1 VSEDGRGRA
10 VADPTELWRQWFET
24 GTRAWSDFFEA
35 GRGGRTDP
43 YGLYRQWFSGLEE
56 MRSRMVGGPTWK
68 APGGATGM
76 EGRSQVEASKPV
88 PAVNPLANAGVDG
101 VQNLWRQWYEAV
113 SDSARR
119 GASLGTELAGMWP
132 RWFEMLE
139 QVRTNLSAVENVP
152 TDPLQFATQWY
163 NATSGPLSE
172 LVADL
177 IEREEFLE
185 PSSRLLQN
193 YASFYKVFKRN
204 SEEYLRSLQLP
215 VREDVTRVAAL
226 VVALDEK
233 VDKLEE
239 AFEDFEDGFV
249 EPATAESVT
258 AIEERLSDRIAGI
271 EKKFDDSAATSAE
284 SREGAAASVE
294 ALGGRLSG
302 VEEKLDRVA
311 ASADGAATAESVES
325 LGGRLDRV
333 EEKFDDLAAASAE
346 SRDSA
351 AASVEALGGRLD
363 GIEEKLDG
371 LAAASAE
378 PRDGATAESV
388 EGLGGRL
395 NRVEDKLDQL
405 LAALEGPSRNG
416 DSQVEPALSEAPQE
430 ALPVDGAE
438 TPSGPSEEPPA
449 EPRATAAARRK
460 AGELGVDLASI
471 EGTGSSGQITV
482 DDVRRAEGDS

>member
-1 VSEDGRGRA
+1 MSEDGRGRA

-24 GTRAWSDFFEA
+24 GTRAWYDFFEA
-35 GRGGRTDP
+35 GRGGYTDP

-76 EGRSQVEASKPV
+76 EGRSQVEAAKPV
-88 PAVNPLANAGVDG
+88 PAVIPLANAGVEG

-119 GASLGTELAGMWP
+119 SASLGTEVAGMWP

-139 QVRTNLSAVENVP
+139 QVRTNLSSVENVP

-177 IEREEFLE
+177 VEREEFLE
-185 PSSRLLQN
+185 PSSRFLQN

-204 SEEYLRSLQLP
+204 SEEYLRNLQIP
-215 VREDVTRVAAL
+215 VREDITRVAAL

-233 VDKLEE
+233 VDNLEE

-249 EPATAESVT
+249 EPATAESV
-258 AIEERLSDRIAGI
+258 AGIEERLAERIAGI
-271 EKKFDDSAATSAE
+271 EKKFD
-284 SREGAAASVE
+284 AS
-294 ALGGRLSG
+294 
-302 VEEKLDRVA
+302 
-311 ASADGAATAESVES
+311 
-325 LGGRLDRV
+325 
-333 EEKFDDLAAASAE
+333 AAASAE
-346 SRDSA
+346 SRNDA

-363 GIEEKLDG
+363 
-371 LAAASAE
+371 
-378 PRDGATAESV
+378 
-388 EGLGGRL
+388 
-395 NRVEDKLDQL
+395 RVEDKLDRL

-416 DSQVEPALSEAPQE
+416 GLQVEPALSEAPQE
-430 ALPVDGAE
+430 ALPVEGAE
-438 TPSGPSEEPPA
+438 SPLGPSEVPLA

-460 AGELGVDLASI
+460 AGELGVDLGSI
-471 EGTGSSGQITV
+471 EGTGSGGQITV
-482 DDVRRAEGDS
+482 DDVRKAEGDS

>member
-1 VSEDGRGRA
+1 MSEDGRGRA

-35 GRGGRTDP
+35 GRDGYTDP
-43 YGLYRQWFSGLEE
+43 YRLYRQWFSGLEE

-68 APGGATGM
+68 APGGPTGM

-88 PAVNPLANAGVDG
+88 PAVNPLANAGVEG

-119 GASLGTELAGMWP
+119 GVSLGTEVAGMWP
-132 RWFEMLE
+132 RWFETLE

-177 IEREEFLE
+177 VEREEFLE

-204 SEEYLRSLQLP
+204 SEEYLRNLQIP
-215 VREDVTRVAAL
+215 VREDITRVAAL

-233 VDKLEE
+233 VDNLEE

-249 EPATAESVT
+249 EPATAESV
-258 AIEERLSDRIAGI
+258 AGIEERLAQRIAVI

-284 SREGAAASVE
+284 SRDGAAASAE
-294 ALGGRLSG
+294 A
-302 VEEKLDRVA
+302 
-311 ASADGAATAESVES
+311 

-333 EEKFDDLAAASAE
+333 EK
-346 SRDSA
+346 
-351 AASVEALGGRLD
+351 
-363 GIEEKLDG
+363 KLDR

-405 LAALEGPSRNG
+405 LAALEDPSRNG

-460 AGELGVDLASI
+460 AGELGVDLGSV
-471 EGTGSSGQITV
+471 EGTGPGGQITA

>member
-1 VSEDGRGRA
+1 MSEDGRGRT

-35 GRGGRTDP
+35 GRGGYTDP

-76 EGRSQVEASKPV
+76 EGRSQVEAAKPM

-119 GASLGTELAGMWP
+119 GMSLGTEVAGMWP

-152 TDPLQFATQWY
+152 TDPLQFTTQWY
-163 NATSGPLSE
+163 NATSGPVSE

-177 IEREEFLE
+177 VEREEFLE

-215 VREDVTRVAAL
+215 VREDITRVAAL

-233 VDKLEE
+233 VDNLEE

-249 EPATAESVT
+249 EPATAESV
-258 AIEERLSDRIAGI
+258 AGIEERLAQRIAGI

-284 SREGAAASVE
+284 SRDGAAASAE
-294 ALGGRLSG
+294 ALGERLDR
-302 VEEKLDRVA
+302 VEEMLDRVA
-311 ASADGAATAESVES
+311 ASSDGA
-325 LGGRLDRV
+325 
-333 EEKFDDLAAASAE
+333 
-346 SRDSA
+346 
-351 AASVEALGGRLD
+351 
-363 GIEEKLDG
+363 
-371 LAAASAE
+371 
-378 PRDGATAESV
+378 ATAESV

-405 LAALEGPSRNG
+405 LAALEGPSLNG
-416 DSQVEPALSEAPQE
+416 DSQIEPALSEAPQE
-430 ALPVDGAE
+430 TLTAGAE
-438 TPSGPSEEPPA
+438 TPSGPVEPVAEPSA
-449 EPRATAAARRK
+449 EPRASAAARRK
-460 AGELGVDLASI
+460 AGELGVDLGSI
-471 EGTGSSGQITV
+471 EGTGPGGQITA

>member
-1 VSEDGRGRA
+1 
-10 VADPTELWRQWFET
+10 
-24 GTRAWSDFFEA
+24 
-35 GRGGRTDP
+35 
-43 YGLYRQWFSGLEE
+43 
-56 MRSRMVGGPTWK
+56 
-68 APGGATGM
+68 
-76 EGRSQVEASKPV
+76 
-88 PAVNPLANAGVDG
+88 
-101 VQNLWRQWYEAV
+101 
-113 SDSARR
+113 
-119 GASLGTELAGMWP
+119 
-132 RWFEMLE
+132 MLE

-177 IEREEFLE
+177 VEREEFLE

-249 EPATAESVT
+249 EPATAQSVA
-258 AIEERLSDRIAGI
+258 AIEERLAERIAGI
-271 EKKFDDSAATSAE
+271 EKKFDDSAATAAE

-294 ALGGRLSG
+294 ALGGRLDG

-311 ASADGAATAESVES
+311 AASDGAATAESVES
-325 LGGRLDRV
+325 LGGRLGRV
-333 EEKFDDLAAASAE
+333 EEKFDDLAAASIE

-363 GIEEKLDG
+363 GIEGKLDG
-371 LAAASAE
+371 LAAASSE

-405 LAALEGPSRNG
+405 LAALEAPSRNG
-416 DSQVEPALSEAPQE
+416 DSQVEPTLSEAPQE

-438 TPSGPSEEPPA
+438 APSGPSEEPPA

-460 AGELGVDLASI
+460 AGELGVDLGSVG
-471 EGTGSSGQITV
+471 GTGSSGEITV

>member
-1 VSEDGRGRA
+1 MSEDGPGRT

-35 GRGGRTDP
+35 GRDGRTDP

-88 PAVNPLANAGVDG
+88 PAVNPLANAGVEG

-119 GASLGTELAGMWP
+119 SASLGTEIAGMWP

-172 LVADL
+172 LVADV

-249 EPATAESVT
+249 EPATAESV
-258 AIEERLSDRIAGI
+258 AGIEERLAERIAGI
-271 EKKFDDSAATSAE
+271 EKKIDDSAAASAE
-284 SREGAAASVE
+284 SRDGAAASVE
-294 ALGGRLSG
+294 ALRGRLDG
-302 VEEKLDRVA
+302 VEEKLGD
-311 ASADGAATAESVES
+311 
-325 LGGRLDRV
+325 
-333 EEKFDDLAAASAE
+333 
-346 SRDSA
+346 
-351 AASVEALGGRLD
+351 
-363 GIEEKLDG
+363 

-395 NRVEDKLDQL
+395 DRVEGKLDQL
-405 LAALEGPSRNG
+405 LAALEAPSRNG
-416 DSQVEPALSEAPQE
+416 GSQVEPALSEAPQE

-438 TPSGPSEEPPA
+438 TPSGPSEESLA
-449 EPRATAAARRK
+449 EPWATAAARRK
-460 AGELGVDLASI
+460 AGELGVDLGSV
-471 EGTGSSGQITV
+471 EGTGSGGQITV

>member
-24 GTRAWSDFFEA
+24 GTKAWSDFFEA
-35 GRGGRTDP
+35 GRDGYTDP

-56 MRSRMVGGPTWK
+56 MRSRMVSGPTWK

-119 GASLGTELAGMWP
+119 GVSLGTEVAGMWP

-163 NATSGPLSE
+163 NATSGPMSE

-177 IEREEFLE
+177 VEREEFLE

-204 SEEYLRSLQLP
+204 SEEYLRNLQIP
-215 VREDVTRVAAL
+215 VREDITRVAAL

-249 EPATAESVT
+249 EPATAESV
-258 AIEERLSDRIAGI
+258 AALEERLAERIAGI
-271 EKKFDDSAATSAE
+271 EKKFDDSADVAAE
-284 SREGAAASVE
+284 SRDSAAASIE
-294 ALGGRLSG
+294 ALGGRLDG

-311 ASADGAATAESVES
+311 AAFDGAATAESVES
-325 LGGRLDRV
+325 LGGRLGEV
-333 EEKFDDLAAASAE
+333 ED
-346 SRDSA
+346 
-351 AASVEALGGRLD
+351 
-363 GIEEKLDG
+363 KLDR

-395 NRVEDKLDQL
+395 NRVEEKLDQL

-438 TPSGPSEEPPA
+438 IPSGPSEEPPA
-449 EPRATAAARRK
+449 EPRASAAARRK
-460 AGELGVDLASI
+460 AEELGVNLGSV
-471 EGTGSSGQITV
+471 EGTGPGGQITV

>member
-1 VSEDGRGRA
+1 MSEDGRGRA

-24 GTRAWSDFFEA
+24 GTRAWSDFFKM
-35 GRGGRTDP
+35 GREGYTDP

-88 PAVNPLANAGVDG
+88 PAVNPLANAGVEG

-119 GASLGTELAGMWP
+119 SVSLGTEVAGMWP
-132 RWFEMLE
+132 RWFETLE
-139 QVRTNLSAVENVP
+139 QVRTNLSSVENVP
-152 TDPLQFATQWY
+152 TDPLQVATQWY

-177 IEREEFLE
+177 VEREEFLE

-204 SEEYLRSLQLP
+204 SEEYLRNLQIP

-233 VDKLEE
+233 VDNLEE

-249 EPATAESVT
+249 EPASAESAT
-258 AIEERLSDRIAGI
+258 AIEERIAGL
-271 EKKFDDSAATSAE
+271 ED
-284 SREGAAASVE
+284 
-294 ALGGRLSG
+294 
-302 VEEKLDRVA
+302 KLD
-311 ASADGAATAESVES
+311 GA
-325 LGGRLDRV
+325 
-333 EEKFDDLAAASAE
+333 AAASAE
-346 SRDSA
+346 A
-351 AASVEALGGRLD
+351 
-363 GIEEKLDG
+363 
-371 LAAASAE
+371 
-378 PRDGATAESV
+378 RDGAATAESV

-395 NRVEDKLDQL
+395 DRVEDKLDQL
-405 LAALEGPSRNG
+405 LAALQGPSRNG
-416 DSQVEPALSEAPQE
+416 DAQVEPALSEAPQE
-430 ALPVDGAE
+430 ALPVGGAE

-449 EPRATAAARRK
+449 EPWATSAARRK
-460 AGELGVDLASI
+460 AGELGVDLGGI
-471 EGTGSSGQITV
+471 EGTGSGGQITV

>member
-35 GRGGRTDP
+35 GREGYTDP
-43 YGLYRQWFSGLEE
+43 YGLYRQWISGLEE

-76 EGRSQVEASKPV
+76 EGRSQVEAAKPV
-88 PAVNPLANAGVDG
+88 PAVNPLANAGVEG

-119 GASLGTELAGMWP
+119 GVSLGTEVAGMWP

-139 QVRTNLSAVENVP
+139 QVRTNLSSVENVP

-177 IEREEFLE
+177 VEREEFLE

-204 SEEYLRSLQLP
+204 SEEYLRNLQIP
-215 VREDVTRVAAL
+215 VRDDITRVAAL

-233 VDKLEE
+233 VDNLEE
-239 AFEDFEDGFV
+239 AFEDFEDGFL
-249 EPATAESVT
+249 EPATAESVA
-258 AIEERLSDRIAGI
+258 AIEERLAKHIAGI

-284 SREGAAASVE
+284 SRDGAAASAE
-294 ALGGRLSG
+294 ALGGRLDR

-311 ASADGAATAESVES
+311 ASSES
-325 LGGRLDRV
+325 
-333 EEKFDDLAAASAE
+333 
-346 SRDSA
+346 
-351 AASVEALGGRLD
+351 
-363 GIEEKLDG
+363 
-371 LAAASAE
+371 
-378 PRDGATAESV
+378 RDGATAESV

-395 NRVEDKLDQL
+395 DRVEDKLDQL

-416 DSQVEPALSEAPQE
+416 ASQVEPSLSETPQE
-430 ALPVDGAE
+430 TLTDGTE

-449 EPRATAAARRK
+449 EPRASAAARRK
-460 AGELGVDLASI
+460 AGELGVDLGGI
-471 EGTGSSGQITV
+471 EGTGPGGQITA

>member
-1 VSEDGRGRA
+1 MSEDGRGRA

-24 GTRAWSDFFEA
+24 GSRAWSDFFEA
-35 GRGGRTDP
+35 GRGGSTDP
-43 YGLYRQWFSGLEE
+43 YGLYRQWFAGLEE
-56 MRSRMVGGPTWK
+56 MRGRMVGGPTWK
-68 APGGATGM
+68 APGGATGL
-76 EGRSQVEASKPV
+76 EGRSPVEKATPV
-88 PAVNPLANAGVDG
+88 PAVNPLANAGVEG

-113 SDSARR
+113 SDTARR
-119 GASLGTELAGMWP
+119 NVSLGTEVAGMWP
-132 RWFEMLE
+132 RWFQMLE
-139 QVRTNLSAVENVP
+139 QVRTNLSSVENVP

-177 IEREEFLE
+177 VEREEFLE

-204 SEEYLRSLQLP
+204 SEEYLRNLQLP

-249 EPATAESVT
+249 EPATAQSV
-258 AIEERLSDRIAGI
+258 AGVEKRIAGRIAGI
-271 EKKFDDSAATSAE
+271 EKKFDDSAAASAE
-284 SREGAAASVE
+284 ARGE
-294 ALGGRLSG
+294 
-302 VEEKLDRVA
+302 
-311 ASADGAATAESVES
+311 AATAESVAGVEKRIAG
-325 LGGRLDRV
+325 LERKLDGA
-333 EEKFDDLAAASAE
+333 AAASTE
-346 SRDSA
+346 GRDGA

-363 GIEEKLDG
+363 GVEGKLDR

-378 PRDGATAESV
+378 SQDGAATVESV
-388 EGLGGRL
+388 ENLGGRL
-395 NRVEDKLDQL
+395 DRVEDKLDRL
-405 LAALEGPSRNG
+405 LAALESPSQNG
-416 DSQVEPALSEAPQE
+416 DAQVEPALSEAPQE

-460 AGELGVDLASI
+460 AGELGVDLGGI
-471 EGTGSSGQITV
+471 EGTGTGGQITV

>member
-1 VSEDGRGRA
+1 MSEDGPGRT

-24 GTRAWSDFFEA
+24 GIRAWSDFFEA

-88 PAVNPLANAGVDG
+88 PAVNPLANAGVEG

-119 GASLGTELAGMWP
+119 SASLGTEIAGMWP

-193 YASFYKVFKRN
+193 HASFYKVFKRN
-204 SEEYLRSLQLP
+204 SEEYLRNLQLP

-249 EPATAESVT
+249 EPATAESV
-258 AIEERLSDRIAGI
+258 AGIEERLAERIAGI
-271 EKKFDDSAATSAE
+271 EKKIDDSAAASAE
-284 SREGAAASVE
+284 SRDGAAASVE
-294 ALGGRLSG
+294 ALR
-302 VEEKLDRVA
+302 
-311 ASADGAATAESVES
+311 
-325 LGGRLDRV
+325 
-333 EEKFDDLAAASAE
+333 
-346 SRDSA
+346 
-351 AASVEALGGRLD
+351 GRLD
-363 GIEEKLDG
+363 GVEEKLDG

-395 NRVEDKLDQL
+395 DRVEGKLDQL
-405 LAALEGPSRNG
+405 LAALEAPSRNG

-438 TPSGPSEEPPA
+438 TPSGPSEESLA

-460 AGELGVDLASI
+460 AGELGVDLGSV
-471 EGTGSSGQITV
+471 EGTGSGGQITV

>member
-1 VSEDGRGRA
+1 MSEDGPGRT

-88 PAVNPLANAGVDG
+88 PAVNPLANAGVEG

-119 GASLGTELAGMWP
+119 SASLGTEIAGMWP
-132 RWFEMLE
+132 QWFEMLE

-204 SEEYLRSLQLP
+204 SEEYLRNLQLP

-249 EPATAESVT
+249 EPATAESV
-258 AIEERLSDRIAGI
+258 AGIEERLAERIAGI
-271 EKKFDDSAATSAE
+271 EKKIDDSAAASAE
-284 SREGAAASVE
+284 SRDGAAASVE
-294 ALGGRLSG
+294 ALR
-302 VEEKLDRVA
+302 
-311 ASADGAATAESVES
+311 
-325 LGGRLDRV
+325 
-333 EEKFDDLAAASAE
+333 
-346 SRDSA
+346 
-351 AASVEALGGRLD
+351 GRLD
-363 GIEEKLDG
+363 GVEEKLDG

-395 NRVEDKLDQL
+395 DRVEGKLDQL
-405 LAALEGPSRNG
+405 LAALEAPSRNG

-438 TPSGPSEEPPA
+438 TPSGPSEESLA

-460 AGELGVDLASI
+460 AGELGVDLGSV
-471 EGTGSSGQITV
+471 EGTGSGGQITV

>member
-1 VSEDGRGRA
+1 
-10 VADPTELWRQWFET
+10 
-24 GTRAWSDFFEA
+24 
-35 GRGGRTDP
+35 
-43 YGLYRQWFSGLEE
+43 LYRQWFSGLEE

-119 GASLGTELAGMWP
+119 GVTLGTEVAGMWP

-139 QVRTNLSAVENVP
+139 QVRINLSAVENVP

-177 IEREEFLE
+177 VEREEFLE

-233 VDKLEE
+233 VDNLEE

-249 EPATAESVT
+249 EPATAQSV
-258 AIEERLSDRIAGI
+258 AGIEERLAERIAGI
-271 EKKFDDSAATSAE
+271 EKKVDDSAAASAE
-284 SREGAAASVE
+284 ARDGAAASVE
-294 ALGGRLSG
+294 ALGGRLDG
-302 VEEKLDRVA
+302 VEEKLDLVA
-311 ASADGAATAESVES
+311 AASNGAATAESVES
-325 LGGRLDRV
+325 LGGRLGEV
-333 EEKFDDLAAASAE
+333 ED
-346 SRDSA
+346 
-351 AASVEALGGRLD
+351 
-363 GIEEKLDG
+363 KLDR

-388 EGLGGRL
+388 EALGGRL
-395 NRVEDKLDQL
+395 DRVEDKLDQL

-416 DSQVEPALSEAPQE
+416 DAQVEPALSEAPQE
-430 ALPVDGAE
+430 ALPVGGAE
-438 TPSGPSEEPPA
+438 TPSEEPPA

-460 AGELGVDLASI
+460 AGELGVDLGSV
-471 EGTGSSGQITV
+471 EGTGSGGQITV